1 MSIMGWYLGE
11 ESIAQL
17 VKVIITISS
26 VKLYQIMKILIL
38 SHNITSLCIEIACTK
53 HTHPW
58 ESILGDEW
66 FVAQYNSHWIHPV
79 DTRLYVFKLKA

>member
-26 VKLYQIMKILIL
+26 VKLYQIIIL

-53 HTHPW
+53 HTHPR